1 MAKFRIL
8 WLVHVY
14 VSQEFLSLTEN
25 NGVLRSQLTRSVGT
39 FTNLKPHFQMKN
51 IFAIGVLLLVFS
63 CKNIEQKKLI
73 GSWKMLNVIDQTG
86 ENVVEKTTFTKDS
99 IIIEMYA
106 NKKLIERF
114 SSSYKFDTVNNVIY
128 YVIKKHKLK
137 LKIMKLTDSEMEVLG
152 PKTNNPILFSR
163 AK

>member
-1 MAKFRIL
+1 M
-8 WLVHVY
+8 
-14 VSQEFLSLTEN
+14 
-25 NGVLRSQLTRSVGT
+25 LR
-39 FTNLKPHFQMKN
+39 
-51 IFAIGVLLLVFS
+51 
-63 CKNIEQKKLI
+63 
-73 GSWKMLNVIDQTG
+73 VIDQTG

-114 SSSYKFDTVNNVIY
+114 SSSYQFDTVNNAIH

-137 LKIMKLTDSEMEVLG
+137 LKIMKLTDSEMELLE